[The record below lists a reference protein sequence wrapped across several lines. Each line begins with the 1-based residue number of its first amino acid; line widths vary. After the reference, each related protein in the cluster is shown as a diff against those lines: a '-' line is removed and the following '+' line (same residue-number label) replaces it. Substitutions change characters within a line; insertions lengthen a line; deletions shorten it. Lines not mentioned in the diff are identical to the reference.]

1 MAAFSGF
8 ITGTC
13 SVNGGTKSVTVTLD
27 AGSSAVEE
35 VASGTA
41 IFINNFPPVEAAS
54 GSGTTITLAED
65 WPHANQVG
73 EAFTTIYTIEGLR
86 DAATFARQAS
96 TESLALASSF
106 EELLTSTTPTVTI
119 GTAPNE
125 LTLTPYQYLV
135 DQFNVGLGDIDAIK
149 NGSVAPSK
157 AEFEART
164 RGKYAGSGFVHFG
177 KQHNSG
183 SYSKVNQG
191 IWAAGIVSNELSLG
205 RGGSAFE
212 GVSTTDEARTIVND
226 SIVDLYGLNRSDP
239 SFNPCAI
246 ILPPAPDGLDKRDG
260 TGRYPDLTTA
270 VAAGTVDLNES
281 MINASDITILRSP
294 VIPNDIATSD
304 KVYPNSLK
312 QFGATSLDGVST
324 NDTEQNPMW
333 TDAIFS
339 SDDTTAYKCWEWSA
353 LSDANKAIVRN
364 NLDNNIYSDNG
375 VLKQRTLEV
384 FTHRINNADFVGDI
398 ENVFDVMAAIGAT
411 FDEDGFKFT
420 YTDGGVD
427 YEVIG
432 VDQCSRLNQGG
443 YHPTYNSMGTK
454 AFNRVG
460 DIAASH
466 EWYESLAKKPLNK
479 SNCFDFNP
487 TGGTGGTY
495 FVNGASGGIS
505 NGSDGRMDGN
515 RYDSIQAGQIKDLR
529 IDAGGTHTPQT
540 AHHTLSK
547 RARNGEARGWERLP
561 RIRVAINSVASVSTG
576 DPFAIRMLS
585 SDPNI
590 LGDISWMPTS
600 AGVPAS
606 GWLIIGGVKHKI
618 YQAYNSGS
626 WVYLRSYTLP
636 TGGYPTNGTPIQAV
650 FGDYIDAPYSEG
662 LFQNITGTPA
672 EIAATF
678 PDGVMGEW
686 IPVIPDG
693 TVKEYKSTKKN
704 LEQYQSLVTSSSGAT
719 WSNDAASTE
728 NTGNSFSISQTA
740 GSVRIIPF
748 RAKANFTEETE
759 INNVEFLHGDFA
771 TEFTTHNGVTNNAFM
786 LAQSVA
792 SVVPTDTAQPNRGL
806 IPFNYFFSS
815 YFATAST
822 TFPSTT
828 GVLVDSVAS
837 PSATSDGIQWETRVT
852 SQDNL
857 ASLVIPYR
865 QIKHDGS
872 SYGAGL
878 TFNYVD
884 NTSNALDDN
893 GQLIQVGSAR
903 SLDDMN
909 IILRENF
916 NV

>member
-8 ITGTC
+8 IKGTC

-135 DQFNVGLGDIDAIK
+135 DQFNVGLGDINAIK
-149 NGSVAPSK
+149 NGSLAPSK

-183 SYSKVNQG
+183 SYSRVNQG
-191 IWAAGIVSNELSLG
+191 IWASGLVENAFFMG
-205 RGGSAFE
+205 RGISASE
-212 GVSTTDEARTIVND
+212 GASTTDQAQVIVND
-226 SIVDLYGLNRSDP
+226 VLIDLYGLNRGDP
-239 SFNPCAI
+239 DYNPMAVL
-246 ILPPAPDGLDKRDG
+246 LPPAPDGLDKRDG

-312 QFGATSLDGVST
+312 QFGANSLDGVST

-333 TDAIFS
+333 TDGIFE
-339 SDDTTAYKCWEWSA
+339 SDNTTAYKCWEWST
-353 LSDANKAIVRN
+353 LSDANKAIVIN
-364 NLDNNIYSDNG
+364 NPDNNIYSDDG
-375 VLKQRTLEV
+375 ALKQRTLEV

-398 ENVFDVMAAIGAT
+398 ENVFDVMASIGAT

-495 FVNGASGGIS
+495 FVNGASGGMS

-515 RYDSIQAGQIKDLR
+515 RYDSIQAGYIRDLR
-529 IDAGGTHTPQT
+529 VDANRTHTPVS

-547 RARNGEARGWERLP
+547 RARNGEARGWEKLP
-561 RIRVAINSVASVSTG
+561 RIRTVFSNANTVNTTTG
-576 DPFAIRMLS
+576 FSLKVVN
-585 SDPNI
+585 SDPEV
-590 LGDISWMPTS
+590 LGDISWIVGNAS
-600 AGVPAS
+600 S
-606 GWLIIGGVKHKI
+606 GWLILADGTKHKI
-618 YQAYNSGS
+618 HEVSNLGG
-626 WVYLRSYTLP
+626 WIFLKSYTLP
-636 TGGYPTNGTPIQAV
+636 TGGLNTGSQVVNAV

-672 EIAATF
+672 EIANIA
-678 PDGVMGEW
+678 PIMGEW

-740 GSVRIIPF
+740 GSVRIVPF

-771 TEFTTHNGVTNNAFM
+771 TEFTTHNGVSNNAFI
-786 LAQSVA
+786 LTQSVA

-828 GVLVDSVAS
+828 GVSVDSVAS

-857 ASLVIPYR
+857 ASLIIPYR

-878 TFNYVD
+878 TFNYVN

-893 GQLIQVGSAR
+893 GQLIQVGTAR

>member
-149 NGSVAPSK
+149 NGSLAPSK

-164 RGKYAGSGFVHFG
+164 RGKYAGSGFVHWG
-177 KQHNSG
+177 KYRSA
-183 SYSKVNQG
+183 STPVNQG
-191 IWAAGIVSNELSLG
+191 LWESPTTVSSLFLG
-205 RGGSAFE
+205 RG
-212 GVSTTDEARTIVND
+212 VSTVTGTSTSDEAQVIVNNSLID
-226 SIVDLYGLNRSDP
+226 IYGLNRSDA
-239 SFNPCAI
+239 SVNPCSI
-246 ILPPAPDGLDKRDG
+246 TLPPAPDGLDKRDG
-260 TGRYPDLTTA
+260 TGRYSDLATA

-333 TDAIFS
+333 TDSVFA

-353 LSDANKAIVRN
+353 LSDANKAIVIN
-364 NLDNNIYSDNG
+364 NPDNNIYSDDG
-375 VLKQRTLEV
+375 ALKQRTLEV

-432 VDQCSRLNQGG
+432 VDQCSRLNKGA
-443 YHPTYNSMGTK
+443 YEPTYNSMG
-454 AFNRVG
+454 
-460 DIAASH
+460 AANIFKLDGSA
-466 EWYESLAKKPLNK
+466 SLASWHSSDIKTIDNISK
-479 SNCFDFNP
+479 CFDLANNVNNIAGDVSPFAISNSGAIGNP
-487 TGGTGGTY
+487 T
-495 FVNGASGGIS
+495 
-505 NGSDGRMDGN
+505 DGRPDDM

-529 IDAGGTHTPQT
+529 IDASGTHTPVS

-547 RARNGEARGWERLP
+547 RARNSEARGWEKLP
-561 RIRVAINSVASVSTG
+561 RILSTINAGSTAGTSV
-576 DPFAIRMLS
+576 PFAVRVLS
-585 SDPNI
+585 TDVTD
-590 LGDISWMPTS
+590 LGTWMTGS
-600 AGVPAS
+600 EQVAS
-606 GWLIIGGVKHKI
+606 GWLLLDGIKHKI
-618 YQAYNSGS
+618 KGASDNGTHVILYSH
-626 WVYLRSYTLP
+626 TLP
-636 TGGYPTNGTPIQAV
+636 SGGYGPNGTAIQAV

-740 GSVRIIPF
+740 GSVRIVPF
-748 RAKANFTEETE
+748 RAKANFTEEVV
-759 INNVEFLHGDFA
+759 IDGVEFLHGDF
-771 TEFTTHNGVTNNAFM
+771 VTSYTAYSQANLSANSGNI
-786 LAQSVA
+786 LAQSIA
-792 SVVPTDTAQPNRGL
+792 NTVPTTNNFLSNGNLIFDKYYSSNLFQLDTQR
-806 IPFNYFFSS
+806 
-815 YFATAST
+815 ASET
-822 TFPSTT
+822 TKTVES
-828 GVLVDSVAS
+828 VLTSG
-837 PSATSDGIQWETRVT
+837 TSDGIQWETRVT
-852 SQDNL
+852 SQDSL

-893 GQLIQVGSAR
+893 GQLIQVGTAR